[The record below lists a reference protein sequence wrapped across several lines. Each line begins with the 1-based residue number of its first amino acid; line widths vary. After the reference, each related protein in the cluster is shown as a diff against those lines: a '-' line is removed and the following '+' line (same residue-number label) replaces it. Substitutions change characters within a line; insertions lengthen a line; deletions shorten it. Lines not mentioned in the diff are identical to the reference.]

1 MRRGKG
7 TAVFAA
13 AGLAVAMLW
22 SEAEAAEAEIQSF
35 SFECETP
42 DGRSVKP
49 VHGDIE
55 GELYTDLPA
64 QRERCLGVVDRKLAL
79 CRENTRFASAAGER
93 EHADCLAVF
102 RARAQ
107 ACEDHFTFERPKCWF
122 EDPAPGDDGAGAAGL
137 ETAPGELHRVEP
149 VERAMTAREAANVRT
164 GPGPEFDIVGTLL
177 VGDGVQVTGE
187 VRDRDWLR
195 VAFPR
200 SGDLAF
206 IYAPLL
212 RAAPQPEQATPGPAA
227 LPVLSGASWSMAS
240 NQPCAVWNY
249 GNRDYEPL
257 SWSGACADG
266 MATGEGRLVFRA
278 GGGVYE
284 GGMLEGKLH
293 GRGVL
298 EWSDGYR
305 YEGDLREGKQHG
317 EGTMTQANGDRYTG
331 AWRDGRPH
339 GRGSYTQADG
349 TSFEGSWRDG
359 CFGERS
365 GRWASVGTT
374 AAACGFE

>member
-1 MRRGKG
+1 
-7 TAVFAA
+7 
-13 AGLAVAMLW
+13 MLW
-22 SEAEAAEAEIQSF
+22 SEAEAAEAQIRGF

-42 DGRSVKP
+42 GGGSVKP

-64 QRERCLGVVDRKLAL
+64 QRERCLGAIDRKIAL
-79 CRENTRFASAAGER
+79 CRENARFASAAADR
-93 EHADCLAVF
+93 EDADCLAVF

-107 ACEDHFTFERPKCWF
+107 ACADHFSFERSKCWL
-122 EDPAPGDDGAGAAGL
+122 EDPAPADDAAGERTGEAGL
-137 ETAPGELHRVEP
+137 GTTPGGRHRVEP
-149 VERAMTAREAANVRT
+149 VERVMVAREAVNVRT

-177 VGDGVQVTGE
+177 VGDEVQVTGE
-187 VRDRDWLR
+187 VRGRDWLR
-195 VAFPR
+195 VAFPG

-206 IYAPLL
+206 VYAPLL
-212 RAAPQPEQATPGPAA
+212 RAAPQPERAAPGPAA
-227 LPVLSGASWSMAS
+227 LPELSGASWSIAS
-240 NQPCAVWNY
+240 NQTCAVWNY

-266 MATGEGRLVFRA
+266 KAAGEGRLVFRA
-278 GGGVYE
+278 GDGVYE

-298 EWSDGYR
+298 EWSDGFR
-305 YEGDLREGKQHG
+305 YEGDLREGRQHG
-317 EGTMTQANGDRYTG
+317 QGTLTQANGDRYAG
-331 AWRDGRPH
+331 AWRNGRPH
-339 GRGSYTQADG
+339 GLGIYTQADG
-349 TSFEGSWRDG
+349 ASFEGAWRDG